1 MAYGDE
7 QEQDFG
13 QSVDTGGGFDP
24 SAGVAGGPEAQ
35 PMDSATA
42 ISGMADILEQGAND
56 IQAAINTGFDPSAS
70 VVGGP
75 ESQPEGAGMN
85 TGFDPSASVA
95 GGPESQPSVSLDS
108 LGSQPSLE
116 ELSAAIGIDPA
127 SLGPGGGAAM
137 CGGPQDVIESQVAGE
152 EVAEEEVAPGQEVAT
167 FLSDFNRGMSAQS
180 PEQGLVAKID
190 ALQDQA
196 AQLQAQAGGFDPS
209 AAVPGGAPAQAIDPL
224 AAAVNTVEAEG
235 AAGGWGGSWNDPNTV
250 QGQLA
255 ILSGKMD
262 RLENLSMGLQSVQ
275 KGYPQPNMSVADYDA
290 YSRSPAAWQNPNTAY
305 TPLESPNY
313 PAWQNPNTVRPPLE
327 SPNYPAW
334 QNPNTVR
341 PPLEGANFPPDWY
354 NVNEQRAYPT
364 AMGGNLPISAEQ
376 AAATATG
383 GGQGWVD
390 PNAPFDPSAPVV
402 GGAPA
407 QDTTLAPQYSE
418 ESPGY
423 QTHNQMYPGH
433 RNAAAMAGVASIR
446 AQFDGTHKAWIE
458 GINNDMKARG
468 IELTHE
474 INGVKTN
481 KHSSADWKEYN
492 DLFTV
497 GEDGVP
503 RDSNGVAMF
512 GTDKQAQAGLGGVL
526 QGLWG
531 GILSGAEKIFQP
543 STSSGVEDP
552 YSNLGYPDYASG
564 NIPANIRQPATV
576 GDDTR
581 GDNPIDTMRSIYPW
595 ARSLPNDILFNAARY
610 PDYLRLLIEADKT
623 GKELPLVVPEW
634 ILEGGKNPNTNG
646 NGDEEEETN
655 PFASH
660 PAMQTQQAPAGWGSA
675 PWLT

>member
-1 MAYGDE
+1 MEGGVDPAAVMSGPE
-7 QEQDFG
+7 EAFG
-13 QSVDTGGGFDP
+13 ATESMGVPSVD
-24 SAGVAGGPEAQ
+24 
-35 PMDSATA
+35 
-42 ISGMADILEQGAND
+42 LN
-56 IQAAINTGFDPSAS
+56 
-70 VVGGP
+70 
-75 ESQPEGAGMN
+75 
-85 TGFDPSASVA
+85 
-95 GGPESQPSVSLDS
+95 S
-108 LGSQPSLE
+108 LGPQPTLD
-116 ELSAAIGIDPA
+116 ELSAAIGIDPN
-127 SLGPGGGAAM
+127 SLRTGGDAAM
-137 CGGPQDVIESQVAGE
+137 GGGPQDVIQSQ
-152 EVAEEEVAPGQEVAT
+152 VAEEEVAEEVAPGEEVAT
-167 FLSDFNRGMSAQS
+167 FLSDFNRGMSASS
-180 PEQGLVAKID
+180 PEEELSSKID
-190 ALQDQA
+190 SLQNQA
-196 AQLQAQAGGFDPS
+196 AQLQAQAAGGHPDWGMSGP
-209 AAVPGGAPAQAIDPL
+209 AVPMSAEQ
-224 AAAVNTVEAEG
+224 AAATAS
-235 AAGGWGGSWNDPNTV
+235 GGGQGWNNPNTV
-250 QGQLA
+250 QGQLD

-262 RLENLSMGLQSVQ
+262 RLENLSTGLQSVQ
-275 KGYPQPNMSVADYDA
+275 KGYPQPNMSVADYAA

-327 SPNYPAW
+327 
-334 QNPNTVR
+334 
-341 PPLEGANFPPDWY
+341 GANFPPDWY
-354 NVNEQRAYPT
+354 NVNEQIAYPT

-390 PNAPFDPSAPVV
+390 PNAPAPGSFEDYIQQGANLPHKDFWDRIPATGVAPSGGGQGWVNPNATFEELEAQFSTSPEEAYADPSVLADAME
-402 GGAPA
+402 G
-407 QDTTLAPQYSE
+407 QLAPKYS
-418 ESPGY
+418 PQTVGY
-423 QTHNQMYPGH
+423 QTHEQMYPGH
-433 RNAAAMAGVASIR
+433 RNAAAMAGVASIK

-458 GINNDMKARG
+458 GINNDMKTRG

-492 DLFTV
+492 ALFTV

-531 GILSGAEKIFQP
+531 GILSGAEKIFKP

-564 NIPANIRQPATV
+564 NIPDNIRQAATA

-581 GDNPIDTMRSIYPW
+581 GDHPIDTMRSIYPW

-610 PDYLRLLIEADKT
+610 PDYLRLLIEADAT

-634 ILEGGKNPNTNG
+634 ILEGRENPNTNTNTNG
-646 NGDEEEETN
+646 NGNGTTGNVITN
-655 PFASH
+655 H

>member
-127 SLGPGGGAAM
+127 SLGSGGGAAM
-137 CGGPQDVIESQVAGE
+137 GGGPQDVIESQVAGE

-167 FLSDFNRGMSAQS
+167 FLSDFNQGMAAQS

-196 AQLQAQAGGFDPS
+196 AQLQAQAGGGHPDWGMSGS
-209 AAVPGGAPAQAIDPL
+209 AIPKGAELAVANI
-224 AAAVNTVEAEG
+224 N
-235 AAGGWGGSWNDPNTV
+235 AAGGQGGGAGWINTNPD
-250 QGQLA
+250 
-255 ILSGKMD
+255 I
-262 RLENLSMGLQSVQ
+262 R
-275 KGYPQPNMSVADYDA
+275 YDA
-290 YSRSPAAWQNPNTAY
+290 MRQAREEALSSTNADMFNRGNPSFEELEAQFSTSPHRMT
-305 TPLESPNY
+305 
-313 PAWQNPNTVRPPLE
+313 
-327 SPNYPAW
+327 
-334 QNPNTVR
+334 
-341 PPLEGANFPPDWY
+341 
-354 NVNEQRAYPT
+354 
-364 AMGGNLPISAEQ
+364 AEQ
-376 AAATATG
+376 AALSASGGPISGSDIRRQEELGITPSGGQGWVDPNAPVPGSFEDYIQQGANLPHKDFWDRIPATGVAPTG
-383 GGQGWVD
+383 GGQGWVN

-458 GINNDMKARG
+458 GINNDMKTRG

-543 STSSGVEDP
+543 STSSGVVDP

-564 NIPANIRQPATV
+564 NIPDNIRQAATA

-581 GDNPIDTMRSIYPW
+581 GDHPIDTMRSIYPW
-595 ARSLPNDILFNAARY
+595 ARSLPNSVLFNAARY
-610 PDYLRLLIEADKT
+610 PDYLRLLIEADAT

-634 ILEGGKNPNTNG
+634 ILEGRENPNTNTNG
-646 NGDEEEETN
+646 NGNGNGTTGNVITN
-655 PFASH
+655 H

>member
-127 SLGPGGGAAM
+127 SLGSGGGAAM
-137 CGGPQDVIESQVAGE
+137 GGGPQDVIESQVAGE

-196 AQLQAQAGGFDPS
+196 AQLQAQAGGGHPDWGMSGS
-209 AAVPGGAPAQAIDPL
+209 AIPKGAELAVANI
-224 AAAVNTVEAEG
+224 N
-235 AAGGWGGSWNDPNTV
+235 AAGGQGGGAGWINTNPDIRYGAMR
-250 QGQLA
+250 QA
-255 ILSGKMD
+255 REEALSSANADMFNRGNPSFEE
-262 RLENLSMGLQSVQ
+262 LEAQFST
-275 KGYPQPNMSVADYDA
+275 
-290 YSRSPAAWQNPNTAY
+290 SPHRMT
-305 TPLESPNY
+305 
-313 PAWQNPNTVRPPLE
+313 
-327 SPNYPAW
+327 
-334 QNPNTVR
+334 
-341 PPLEGANFPPDWY
+341 
-354 NVNEQRAYPT
+354 
-364 AMGGNLPISAEQ
+364 AEQ
-376 AAATATG
+376 AALSASGGPISGSDIRRQEELGITPS

-407 QDTTLAPQYSE
+407 QDTTLAPKYSE

-458 GINNDMKARG
+458 GINNDMKTRG

-543 STSSGVEDP
+543 STSSGVVDP

-610 PDYLRLLIEADKT
+610 PDYLRLLIEADAT

-634 ILEGGKNPNTNG
+634 ILEGRENPNTNG